1 MNVSTGNELRLR
13 TFRFF
18 FFVLHKNFKH
28 NICIFCRHLKCKFSR
43 DSCNASHI
51 FRNASKLMERKEFDA
66 LSLLSQ
72 FIYAI
77 LVVAITFTLSGFQ
90 RVLLFVLDFSI
101 AFALFLNF
109 LTHSPLYFNFLFARW
124 DISQC
129 DPVFLLL
136 VKHVTTNDSDTQNQL
151 LTFLEWHI

>member
-1 MNVSTGNELRLR
+1 MNFVCGL
-13 TFRFF
+13 FV

-51 FRNASKLMERKEFDA
+51 FRNASNLMERKKFDA

-72 FIYAI
+72 FIYAVLI
-77 LVVAITFTLSGFQ
+77 VAITFTLSGFQ
-90 RVLLFVLDFSI
+90 RVLLFVLGFSI

-109 LTHSPLYFNFLFARW
+109 SPILHC
-124 DISQC
+124 IST
-129 DPVFLLL
+129 FYL
-136 VKHVTTNDSDTQNQL
+136 HVGIYRNAIRCCC
-151 LTFLEWHI
+151 W